1 MIYLLNFFQPRHYN
15 AMDQLNKLDC
25 LNILYLPGRI
35 QDFPQ
40 EEDASP

>member
-1 MIYLLNFFQPRHYN
+1 
-15 AMDQLNKLDC
+15 MDQLNKLDC

-40 EEDASP
+40 EEGASP